1 MSGCQ
6 RIARPVARSLAD
18 WLLPQVQDPAPIP
31 SWGRCALGWA
41 VLDQHNLTRVL
52 ARADEPLV
60 HAQLPWERD
69 GATAG
74 VIYTEGVK
82 PEGDDTFVLYAGG
95 GDRVVE
101 AFRVKVNVPRAQ
113 PRPVEVGP

>member
-1 MSGCQ
+1 M
-6 RIARPVARSLAD
+6 
-18 WLLPQVQDPAPIP
+18 
-31 SWGRCALGWA
+31 
-41 VLDQHNLTRVL
+41 L

-101 AFRVKVNVPRAQ
+101 AFRVKVNVTPAQ
-113 PRPVEVGP
+113 VRPWSLGAESVAACMVCSAASRSPST

>member
-1 MSGCQ
+1 M
-6 RIARPVARSLAD
+6 
-18 WLLPQVQDPAPIP
+18 
-31 SWGRCALGWA
+31 
-41 VLDQHNLTRVL
+41 L

-60 HAQLPWERD
+60 HAQLPWEKD

-82 PEGDDTFVLYAGG
+82 PEGNDTFVLYAGG

-101 AFRVKVNVPRAQ
+101 AFRVQVNLPPVQA
-113 PRPVEVGP
+113 RPVEAGR